1 MMLMGENSADC
12 CLCFPLDCGVKT
24 LFFLTAVAL
33 AVLVINII
41 GMLVAKQW
49 YVLIQV
55 LMIIPIIYTL
65 FYVVKF
71 NSTDNYLNRYKI
83 SEGFKYMFII
93 NLVINIILFIV
104 VLTSLDEFFENE
116 DVVNQINRRTPYG
129 YNYQNQPYYQGRL
142 NGPYP
147 TTPTGS

>member
-1 MMLMGENSADC
+1 MLMGDNSADC

-41 GMLVAKQW
+41 GMLVAQQW
-49 YVLIQV
+49 YVLIQL
-55 LMIIPIIYTL
+55 LMIIPIVYTL
-65 FYVVKF
+65 YYVVKY
-71 NSTDNYLNRYKI
+71 NSKDNYINRFKI

-104 VLTSLDEFFENE
+104 VLTSLDEFFDDEST
-116 DVVNQINRRTPYG
+116 VA
-129 YNYQNQPYYQGRL
+129 
-142 NGPYP
+142 
-147 TTPTGS
+147 